1 MDFLKSATELLNYN
15 RRKAVP
21 SIKQIMTLDIAT
33 SMLRPPL
40 PLSRN

>member
-1 MDFLKSATELLNYN
+1 MDFKKSATELLNYD

-21 SIKQIMTLDIAT
+21 SIKQITALDIAT
-33 SMLRPPL
+33 SMPRNLL